1 MDMCPCGSE
10 VNFEECC
17 EKYFMGDEKAP
28 TAEAL
33 MRSRYTAYA
42 EHNYRYLLESL
53 HPAYRKDY
61 DEEATKQW
69 AESSEWTGL
78 EIVNTVEGSENDSTG
93 EVEFIANFRIK
104 EHDLTHHEIA
114 KFEKVDGV
122 WYFVE
127 GEDVKPAPV
136 VNEDPKVGRNDPCVC
151 GSGKKYKKCCG
162 K

>member
-1 MDMCPCGSE
+1 MTECPCGSRID
-10 VNFEECC
+10 FEECC
-17 EKYFMGDEKAP
+17 EKIFMGDAKAA

-33 MRSRYTAYA
+33 MRSRYTAYV

-53 HPAYRKDY
+53 HPDHRKDY

-78 EIVNTVEGSENDSTG
+78 EIVSTEKGQENDTTG

-104 EHDLTHHEIA
+104 EHDLTHHEVA
-114 KFEKVDGV
+114 KFEKIDGD

-136 VNEDPKVGRNDPCVC
+136 INDEPKVGRNEPCPC
-151 GSGKKYKKCCG
+151 GSGKKFKKCCG
-162 K
+162 